1 MMSSQIS
8 TFGTKCYD
16 FWYAE
21 GPYQYHVFSFMVLIA
36 SVITFWPFFAGYHD
50 TILELSVM
58 RTNLQ
63 SIENIV
69 ASTVVITLAVPLII
83 DGILDF
89 ALSLLIDRNKAKEPT
104 DIFNYVERAYI
115 YSGLLIFPI
124 CAFVS
129 QQYTDLGL
137 LALCCSRCQYC
148 VIYGGCVMGLS
159 RVAPHC
165 FPTRLCM
172 LAIGFYYIAR
182 NLFTYSYLHMDK
194 LSYSNLMFYYAI
206 SNVLTFFTF
215 SIFMMMVLC
224 WLWLNYVRH
233 CFTQRTSSAIAI
245 MNQSISSS
253 SEINIIE
260 EGLTL
265 KNDIKTRNNLYL
277 SILTILGT
285 IFTIILLTIS
295 AEFPNFTPTNLAF
308 VHIAFSN
315 LALGLLIYHLR
326 KFRSDAL
333 LRLHALVNKK
343 ATLLKYVHEL
353 YEPISTIYKAQKNM
367 MEELGEVSAKTC
379 YLMCS
384 WK

>member
-1 MMSSQIS
+1 MMSSQIV
-8 TFGTKCYD
+8 TFGTKCYE
-16 FWYAE
+16 FWYADV
-21 GPYQYHVFSFMVLIA
+21 PYQYQIFSFMVLIA
-36 SVITFWPFFAGYHD
+36 SLVTFWPFFAGYHD
-50 TILELSVM
+50 TIIENSIM

-89 ALSLLIDRNKAKEPT
+89 ALSLLMDRNKAKEST

-115 YSGLLIFPI
+115 YSSFLLLPM
-124 CAFVS
+124 CAFIS
-129 QQYTDLGL
+129 QQYSDLGL
-137 LALCCSRCQYC
+137 FALCCSRCQYC
-148 VIYGGCVMGLS
+148 MVYGGCLMGLS

-172 LAIGFYYIAR
+172 LAMGAYFIAK
-182 NLFTYSYLHMDK
+182 NLLTYAYLHMDK
-194 LSYSNLMFYYAI
+194 MTHSNLMFYYAI
-206 SNVLTFFTF
+206 GKGLTFVTF
-215 SIFMMMVLC
+215 SIFVIMLFC
-224 WLWLNYVRH
+224 WLWLNYLRH
-233 CFTQRTSSAIAI
+233 CFRQRTSSAIAI

-265 KNDIKTRNNLYL
+265 KNDMKTRDNLYL
-277 SILTILGT
+277 SILSVLVT
-285 IFTIILLTIS
+285 IFTIILLTNS
-295 AEFPNFTPTNLAF
+295 AEVPNFTPTNLAF
-308 VHIAFSN
+308 VHIAFGSF
-315 LALGLLIYHLR
+315 ALGLLIYHLR

-353 YEPISTIYKAQKNM
+353 YEPISTIYKAQKYM
-367 MEELGEVSAKTC
+367 MEELGEVRTNTC